1 MLSLPA
7 QFDPERFLT
16 SPAPRS
22 RLNRDRQRSVR
33 GGGRERLA
41 LGQTISLS
49 GDVVMES
56 VSETESYG
64 SDSRVGGR
72 QGRSYLG
79 VS

>member
-1 MLSLPA
+1 MLALPA

-16 SPAPRS
+16 SSAPRS

-33 GGGRERLA
+33 GGGREPLA

-49 GDVVMES
+49 GDVLMES

-72 QGRSYLG
+72 QGRFQLV